1 MYVGGVYARN
11 LFLFCNL
18 ILIIFILLFSLRW
31 IRKTIALIVQNEM
44 LAPLIKC
51 TRRKKY
57 NNNNN
62 VQKLHFISAHFS
74 LFNKF
79 ADKRADS
86 THKTK
91 DLRHKLD
98 HLTPTTQRTMRCA
111 YLWNFC
117 RFPATKP
124 KQKFQFHSQ
133 LCHTQR
139 KPKIKNNK
147 KKRLCHGYAYN
158 RRCLSFSHFKC
169 QINGAQNWN
178 KRPQQKKRKV
188 SAIYLFRTMN
198 NRHDYDEA
206 VTITIIPLSWN
217 LFFSSFV
224 QNLWQLFEVGFV
236 ALCV

>member
-139 KPKIKNNK
+139 KPKIENNNK
-147 KKRLCHGYAYN
+147 KNNDCAMDMLIIGVVF
-158 RRCLSFSHFKC
+158 LSPISNAKSMERKTKIKDHK
-169 QINGAQNWN
+169 
-178 KRPQQKKRKV
+178 KKRKV

-206 VTITIIPLSWN
+206 VTITIISFSWN
-217 LFFSSFV
+217 LFFF
-224 QNLWQLFEVGFV
+224 
-236 ALCV
+236 

>member
-1 MYVGGVYARN
+1 MIYCLSVSVYAWRICSK
-11 LFLFCNL
+11 LIFFCNL

-62 VQKLHFISAHFS
+62 NIQKLHFISAHFS

-98 HLTPTTQRTMRCA
+98 HLTPTTRRTMRCA

-139 KPKIKNNK
+139 KNRTPKKNDCAMDMLIIGVVFLSPISNTKSMGRKNEIKDHKNK
-147 KKRLCHGYAYN
+147 NGKYQ
-158 RRCLSFSHFKC
+158 LSTCF
-169 QINGAQNWN
+169 AQWTI
-178 KRPQQKKRKV
+178 
-188 SAIYLFRTMN
+188 A
-198 NRHDYDEA
+198 
-206 VTITIIPLSWN
+206 TITMKP
-217 LFFSSFV
+217 
-224 QNLWQLFEVGFV
+224 
-236 ALCV
+236 